1 MPCFKNTVIES
12 TNLLLFHIE
21 LISQAGIS
29 CSCAFGRQIT
39 KERLDTHLA
48 MPQHCFVAKQL
59 NTTLFCR
66 KTLKYGTFCRETLK
80 YGTFCRK
87 TLKHGTFCRK
97 NTHYEPKNAINCVP
111 SRLRILIS
119 PASDHTFRAGLA
131 HNFGG

>member
-66 KTLKYGTFCRETLK
+66 ETLKYGTFCRETLK
-80 YGTFCRK
+80 YVYNRVF
-87 TLKHGTFCRK
+87 LKGHFVKEK
-97 NTHYEPKNAINCVP
+97 NVHPT
-111 SRLRILIS
+111 
-119 PASDHTFRAGLA
+119 T
-131 HNFGG
+131 

>member
-48 MPQHCFVAKQL
+48 CL
-59 NTTLFCR
+59 NIVLLQNSF
-66 KTLKYGTFCRETLK
+66 KYDSVLLRNVKIRYFLSQNVKIRAMSQ
-80 YGTFCRK
+80 
-87 TLKHGTFCRK
+87 K
-97 NTHYEPKNAINCVP
+97 NGIKCAT
-111 SRLRILIS
+111 S
-119 PASDHTFRAGLA
+119 
-131 HNFGG
+131 